1 MRTIYPK
8 IIRGYKAAPH
18 KIVRNID
25 GEWYESRPT
34 KEIWP
39 AGSDV
44 PDINGEYYGGYDCAY
59 RWFPIGKDYPK
70 GEWYEIKHNL
80 YGWEMDFK
88 PGQKPLSAYYWHTG
102 EPEPTFHEYKH
113 VDGIIKHVK
122 TTYKN
127 YPFRR
132 SEKMKIDEFIEKV
145 NERDGMRAK
154 KTAEGI
160 VMGTPNNI
168 GIFNIPE
175 DATNFIEIDTWAT
188 SNSLYWKKPD
198 REYLS
203 ALIEEFLH
211 TPIKERFS
219 EKKYRLRWIDEEDG
233 DRNYLVITSG
243 WYLTNIID
251 DKKAVFT
258 ESELE
263 QLKRDAPRL
272 APAIDVMKEPVE
284 DD

>member
-122 TTYKN
+122 TTYKKL
-127 YPFRR
+127 PF
-132 SEKMKIDEFIEKV
+132 
-145 NERDGMRAK
+145 
-154 KTAEGI
+154 
-160 VMGTPNNI
+160 
-168 GIFNIPE
+168 
-175 DATNFIEIDTWAT
+175 
-188 SNSLYWKKPD
+188 
-198 REYLS
+198 
-203 ALIEEFLH
+203 
-211 TPIKERFS
+211 
-219 EKKYRLRWIDEEDG
+219 
-233 DRNYLVITSG
+233 
-243 WYLTNIID
+243 
-251 DKKAVFT
+251 
-258 ESELE
+258 
-263 QLKRDAPRL
+263 
-272 APAIDVMKEPVE
+272 
-284 DD
+284 

>member
-1 MRTIYPK
+1 MTKKINKTYAIECHGIDTLQEYVDEFVKHKKVVSVSVTVTEGPSDFLALIVYREKKNGQCVVCVSVVCNCVNHSNNDEVCWWLGVTAGGVSNYPGFYRWENSRRVVVRTIYPK

-122 TTYKN
+122 TTYKKL
-127 YPFRR
+127 PFQEVR
-132 SEKMKIDEFIEKV
+132 EDE
-145 NERDGMRAK
+145 N
-154 KTAEGI
+154 
-160 VMGTPNNI
+160 
-168 GIFNIPE
+168 
-175 DATNFIEIDTWAT
+175 
-188 SNSLYWKKPD
+188 
-198 REYLS
+198 
-203 ALIEEFLH
+203 
-211 TPIKERFS
+211 
-219 EKKYRLRWIDEEDG
+219 
-233 DRNYLVITSG
+233 
-243 WYLTNIID
+243 
-251 DKKAVFT
+251 
-258 ESELE
+258 
-263 QLKRDAPRL
+263 
-272 APAIDVMKEPVE
+272 
-284 DD
+284 